1 MRAATERGAEL
12 LRTMRNGIGTYILII
27 LLVLLMFGLV
37 SLGDIFSLALY
48 IILGI
53 VLLALAGAIFFRLR
67 VNRLRR
73 QMEETGETYRS
84 YSWNSTRSPR
94 EEKRDGEVT
103 VQQTSSREKVVNRE
117 VGDYVEYEDVDE
129 SDR

>member
-1 MRAATERGAEL
+1 
-12 LRTMRNGIGTYILII
+12 MRNGIGTYILII

-37 SLGDIFSLALY
+37 SLGDIFSLVLY

-53 VLLALAGAIFFRLR
+53 VVLALVGALFFRLKI
-67 VNRLRR
+67 NRLRR
-73 QMEETGETYRS
+73 QMEDSGEIHRS
-84 YSWNSTRSPR
+84 YTWNSPRSSR
-94 EEKRDGEVT
+94 GEQRDGEVT
-103 VQQTSSREKVVNRE
+103 VQQTSSREKVVSRE